1 MLSGTNVQ
9 VLHIVNKYTN
19 RKMVWIPGLFTRLGS
34 YLRHNRLFFHTPI
47 QWQYQSKG
55 GMGMNIN
62 YIRVGDY
69 YIPDLTLPEE
79 TRPIGKWGTDT
90 SGLSERVQA
99 DHIAVIVTAV
109 IDFATLCVGITANL
123 FQVFVFSV

>member
-1 MLSGTNVQ
+1 
-9 VLHIVNKYTN
+9 
-19 RKMVWIPGLFTRLGS
+19 MVWIPGFFIRLGS
-34 YLRHNRLFFHTPI
+34 YLRHNRLFFRTPI

-123 FQVFVFSV
+123 FQVFVFFRLNQPEKMICKCPQLFT

>member
-1 MLSGTNVQ
+1 MS
-9 VLHIVNKYTN
+9 YTLRILKASFL
-19 RKMVWIPGLFTRLGS
+19 RKKLKDI
-34 YLRHNRLFFHTPI
+34 
-47 QWQYQSKG
+47 
-55 GMGMNIN
+55 NIS

-69 YIPDLTLPEE
+69 FIPDLTLPEE

-123 FQVFVFSV
+123 FQVFVFFRFNQPEKMICKCPQLFT

>member
-19 RKMVWIPGLFTRLGS
+19 QIMVWIPGLFTRLGS
-34 YLRHNRLFFHTPI
+34 YLRHNQLFFHTPI

-55 GMGMNIN
+55 GMSMNIN

-79 TRPIGKWGTDT
+79 PHPMGKWGTDT

-99 DHIAVIVTAV
+99 DSVQPPAPVRQ
-109 IDFATLCVGITANL
+109 TLDILG
-123 FQVFVFSV
+123 

>member
-1 MLSGTNVQ
+1 
-9 VLHIVNKYTN
+9 
-19 RKMVWIPGLFTRLGS
+19 
-34 YLRHNRLFFHTPI
+34 
-47 QWQYQSKG
+47 
-55 GMGMNIN
+55 MNIN

-79 TRPIGKWGTDT
+79 PHPMGKWRTDT

-123 FQVFVFSV
+123 FQSIRLFPFKSTWKNDL